1 MGFDFRNVQENIAI
15 IQPEFKACKFNSYA
29 ILRRE
34 LCNEN
39 EANIC
44 QLAIFPIC
52 LPREG
57 TEKREYLCI
66 RLYRV
71 QLFT

>member
-1 MGFDFRNVQENIAI
+1 MRFEFRNVQENVAM
-15 IQPEFKACKFNSYA
+15 IQPGFKACKFNSYA

-34 LCNEN
+34 LYNEN

-57 TEKREYLCI
+57 RGNEYLCI
-66 RLYRV
+66 LYRV